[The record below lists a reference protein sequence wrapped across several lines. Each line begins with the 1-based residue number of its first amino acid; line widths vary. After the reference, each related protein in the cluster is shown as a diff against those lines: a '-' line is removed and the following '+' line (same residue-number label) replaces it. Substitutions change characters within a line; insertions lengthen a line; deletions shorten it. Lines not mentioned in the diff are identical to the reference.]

1 MAVKER
7 VLKLPLATAVEM
19 LSTRKWNFYT
29 IDRDRQIVKIEA
41 PISSGESWVVE
52 VPYDDQPGLTGI
64 LKELEERGFIEQMVR
79 FVAE

>member
-1 MAVKER
+1 LKER
-7 VLKLPLATAVEM
+7 ILKLSLGMAVEM
-19 LSTRKWNFYT
+19 LSTRKWNFYS

-52 VPYDDQPGLTGI
+52 IPYDDQPGLTGI
-64 LKELEERGFIEQMVR
+64 LKELAERGFIEQMIR

>member
-1 MAVKER
+1 MKER
-7 VLKLPLATAVEM
+7 VLKLDLATTVEM
-19 LSTRKWNFYT
+19 LSTRKWNFYI

-52 VPYDDQPGLTGI
+52 LPYDDEAELKGV
-64 LKELEERGFIEQMVR
+64 LKELEDRRFIEQTVR

>member
-1 MAVKER
+1 M
-7 VLKLPLATAVEM
+7 AVEM
-19 LSTRKWNFYT
+19 LSTRKWNFYS

-52 VPYDDQPGLTGI
+52 IPYDDQPGLTGI
-64 LKELEERGFIEQMVR
+64 LKELAERGFIEQMIR

>member
-1 MAVKER
+1 LKER
-7 VLKLPLATAVEM
+7 VLKLSLAMAVEM
-19 LSTRKWNFYT
+19 LSTRKWNFYS

-52 VPYDDQPGLTGI
+52 IPYDDQPGLTGI
-64 LKELEERGFIEQMVR
+64 LKELAERGFIEQMVR

>member
-1 MAVKER
+1 MKER
-7 VLKLPLATAVEM
+7 ILKLSLGMAVEM
-19 LSTRKWNFYT
+19 LSTRKWNFYS

-52 VPYDDQPGLTGI
+52 IPYDDQPGLTGI
-64 LKELEERGFIEQMVR
+64 LKELAERGFIEQMIR